1 MAGPGGPVND
11 LIMRLMAEAGHVL
24 GARPSPELREHVLR
38 RTMGLS
44 QPDLN
49 QNVLPGPG
57 SAPPISKD
65 PWFDQASLGPEIYIW
80 AKKDG
85 KTTRLAG
92 PFPNEEAAER
102 ELLNLEQHLSGD
114 MTLEIGPQVP

>member
-65 PWFDQASLGPEIYIW
+65 PWFDDLMPPEQYFIY
-80 AKKDG
+80 AFKDN
-85 KTTRLAG
+85 KSSRLDG
-92 PFPNEEAAER
+92 PFKTELEAR
-102 ELLNLEQHLSGD
+102 VRLDELRKKNKNLEMAVQA
-114 MTLEIGPQVP
+114 EFIE